1 MQTSYIMNKAHIY
14 LAIVY
19 NPGRF

>member
-1 MQTSYIMNKAHIY
+1 MQTSYIMNKAHMY